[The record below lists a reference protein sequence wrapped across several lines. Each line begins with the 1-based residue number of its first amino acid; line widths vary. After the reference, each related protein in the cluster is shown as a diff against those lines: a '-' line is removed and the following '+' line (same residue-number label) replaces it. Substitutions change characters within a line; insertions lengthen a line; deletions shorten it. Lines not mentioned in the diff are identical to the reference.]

1 MQSKSPEAT
10 PQIVE
15 DPNFAAQQ
23 AQAQRSLIANLQTQ
37 AQMDTANIMTR
48 YGNAQALASAG
59 MGTPAPPLAEAVSSL
74 GSKVML

>member
-1 MQSKSPEAT
+1 
-10 PQIVE
+10 VE

-59 MGTPAPPLAEAVSSL
+59 MGTPAPPLADPTAAAGSAVAAAYK
-74 GSKVML
+74 GMF